1 MTATLPHDGAPRSWF
16 EEAGATAADLREAR
30 TAGRPTMPHPYLDAS
45 TDEAPVGPAFT
56 REAAAP
62 AQSGRSVAALPR
74 QRSSAPRG
82 AAVLPHEGTT
92 GRGLL
97 SFALKGQRI
106 RLIAAAVVGLLATV
120 FGFVV
125 PLAGMVLALAIGA
138 GTRAAVPYLA
148 GALLGLLALQLL
160 TTAAVERG
168 LLTLTDGAQDRLES
182 AIWQRLLSLPAAFFR
197 QYPLRRLMGFAGG
210 VGQLRGLLG
219 SGGLTAALHAVF
231 ALVAVALLGLLD
243 PWLAVAA
250 TGLFALVL
258 GAMLWLSVR
267 QQRYDTA
274 VLAAVDDVQAAVYP
288 AMLGID
294 DVRAFGAQ
302 SYVVSRWRAAF
313 GAQKRSDDAG
323 LRYAEVASALAVACY
338 PALLAVLLPMASG
351 LGFAGQWT
359 VVMVAMTL
367 NLTATRLQSALV
379 GLFAIGPVHARLAPV
394 LTTRPETPADPAG
407 LPAAR
412 GAVVLDDV
420 SFRYPGQTRDLLTG
434 ISLSIRPG
442 EFVALVGAS
451 GAGKST
457 LLRLVLGLDRADRGR
472 VLVDGVDVARC
483 DVDELRTRI
492 GYVAQDATLMR
503 GTLAEV
509 ICGATD
515 DVDLDLAGR
524 AAESAQL
531 GDAVAALPMGLHTQV
546 TDGESGLSGGQVQRL
561 LLARALAKR
570 PAVLLLDE
578 ATSALD
584 VAAQEQVRRAV
595 DDLRLTRVV
604 VAHRLST
611 IRSADRIAVL
621 EHGRIADLGTFAE
634 LSRHSKAFARL
645 VGTARRED

>member
-1 MTATLPHDGAPRSWF
+1 MTTLPP
-16 EEAGATAADLREAR
+16 
-30 TAGRPTMPHPYLDAS
+30 
-45 TDEAPVGPAFT
+45 
-56 REAAAP
+56 
-62 AQSGRSVAALPR
+62 
-74 QRSSAPRG
+74 
-82 AAVLPHEGTT
+82 EGMT

-97 SFALKGQRI
+97 SFALAGERV
-106 RLIAAAVVGLLATV
+106 RLAITAVLGLLATV

-125 PLAGMVLALAIGA
+125 PLAGMVLAIAIA
-138 GTRAAVPYLA
+138 AANHDAVPYAA
-148 GALLGLLALQLL
+148 GALAGLLALQLL
-160 TTAAVERG
+160 TTAVVERG
-168 LLTLTDGAQDRLES
+168 LLTLTDRAQDRLES
-182 AIWQRLLSLPAAFFR
+182 ALWHRLLSLPSAFFR

-231 ALVAVALLGLLD
+231 ALVAVALLALLD

-250 TGLFALVL
+250 TGMFGLVL

-267 QQRYDTA
+267 QQRHDTD

-302 SYVVSRWRAAF
+302 SYVVSRWREAF
-313 GAQKRSDDAG
+313 TAQKRSDDKG
-323 LRYAEVASALAVACY
+323 LRYSEIASALAVACY
-338 PALLAVLLPMASG
+338 PALLAVLLPMTAG
-351 LGFAGQWT
+351 LGFTAQWT

-367 NLTATRLQSALV
+367 NLTAARLQGALV
-379 GLFAIGPVHARLAPV
+379 GLFSIGPVHARLAPV
-394 LTTRPETPADPAG
+394 LTTRPETPPDPVP
-407 LPAAR
+407 LPRAR
-412 GAVVLDDV
+412 GAVVLDGV
-420 SFRYPGQTRDLLTG
+420 SFRYPGQTRDLLQD
-434 ISLSIRPG
+434 ISLRIEPG

-457 LLRLVLGLDRADRGR
+457 LLRLLLGLDHADRGR
-472 VLVDGVDVARC
+472 VLVDGVDVRHC

-509 ICGATD
+509 ICGAAGETD
-515 DVDLDLAGR
+515 LRLAWQ

-531 GDAVAALPMGLHTQV
+531 ADVVRALPMGLHTQV

-570 PAVLLLDE
+570 PSVLLLDE

-584 VAAQEQVRRAV
+584 AAAQELVRRAV

-621 EHGRIADLGTFAE
+621 EHGRIATLGTFAE
-634 LSRHSKAFARL
+634 VAGRSEAFARL
-645 VGTARRED
+645 VGTARRLD

>member
-1 MTATLPHDGAPRSWF
+1 MTTTLPTGKTRSWF
-16 EEAGATAADLREAR
+16 EETGATAASLRQAV
-30 TAGRPTMPHPYLDAS
+30 AGRTKP
-45 TDEAPVGPAFT
+45 EAAGPQPIDDGAVD
-56 REAAAP
+56 AAAP
-62 AQSGRSVAALPR
+62 APAAVGKPEPVLPR
-74 QRSSAPRG
+74 KAT
-82 AAVLPHEGTT
+82 AVLPHDGST
-92 GRGLL
+92 GRHLL
-97 SFALKGQRI
+97 SFAVRGQRA
-106 RLIAAAVVGLLATV
+106 RLVVSAVVGLLATV

-125 PLAGMVLALAIGA
+125 PLAGMVLAIAI
-138 GTRAAVPYLA
+138 AADNRDALPYLA
-148 GALLGLLALQLL
+148 GALVGLLALQLL
-160 TTAAVERG
+160 TTAVVERG

-182 AIWQRLLSLPAAFFR
+182 AIWQRLLSLPATFFR
-197 QYPLRRLMGFAGG
+197 DYSLRRLMGFSGG

-231 ALVAVALLGLLD
+231 ALVAIALLALLD

-250 TGLFALVL
+250 VGIFGLVL

-267 QQRYDTA
+267 QQRHDTE
-274 VLAAVDDVQAAVYP
+274 VLSAVDDVQAAVYP

-302 SYVVSRWRAAF
+302 SYVVGRWSKAF
-313 GAQKRSDDAG
+313 RSQKRSDDAG
-323 LRYAEVASALAVACY
+323 LRYAEIAGALAVACY

-351 LGFAGQWT
+351 LGFTGQWT

-379 GLFAIGPVHARLAPV
+379 GLFAIGPVHARLTPV
-394 LTTRPETPADPAG
+394 LTTRPETPARPTP

-412 GAVVLDDV
+412 GAVELCDV
-420 SFRYPGQTRDLLTG
+420 SFRYPGQTRDLLTD
-434 ISLSIRPG
+434 ISLRIEPG
-442 EFVALVGAS
+442 EFVALIGAS

-457 LLRLVLGLDRADRGR
+457 LLRLMLGLDRTERGS
-472 VLVDGVDVARC
+472 VLVDGVDVNTC

-509 ICGATD
+509 ICGAAD
-515 DVDLDLAGR
+515 EVDLDLARR
-524 AAESAQL
+524 AAEQAQL
-531 GDAVAALPMGLHTQV
+531 GDVVAALPMGLHTQV

-584 VAAQEQVRRAV
+584 AAAQELVRRAV

-634 LSRHSKAFARL
+634 LSGHSTAFARL
-645 VGTARRED
+645 VGSARRLD